1 MCHFLHRISTS
12 SKNKA
17 DRDLLARVFP
27 PLNPDI
33 YIQDIRH
40 KIYKMRLLGSS
51 CEDYVTL
58 RFLSTNLFLWGHEL
72 ANSLR
77 LFKLQR
83 SFLQIIINFSWRQ
96 RLHFLLILL

>member
-1 MCHFLHRISTS
+1 MW
-12 SKNKA
+12 
-17 DRDLLARVFP
+17 
-27 PLNPDI
+27 
-33 YIQDIRH
+33 
-40 KIYKMRLLGSS
+40 LLGSS

-96 RLHFLLILL
+96 RLHFLLIISATNSLIIHKEKTKEITTMTVVWIPDLN